1 MIITGITTS
10 VRRETTA
17 REANA
22 RDFRVFFPSDGTS
35 TFAFGG
41 MTTFAFGGM
50 TKEEIERATCVNP
63 THGFTQ
69 VLTVDELIT
78 RIEGARTRAEA
89 TE

>member
-1 MIITGITTS
+1 MITTS
-10 VRRETTA
+10 IRRETTA

-35 TFAFGG
+35 TFAFD
-41 MTTFAFGGM
+41 GM

-63 THGFTQ
+63 THGFAL

-78 RIEGARTRAEA
+78 RIEVASTRAEA
-89 TE
+89 AE

>member
-22 RDFRVFFPSDGTS
+22 RDLPVFFPSDGTS
-35 TFAFGG
+35 
-41 MTTFAFGGM
+41 TFAFGGM

-78 RIEGARTRAEA
+78 RIEVASTRAEA
-89 TE
+89 AE